1 MFESYV
7 YLVRNKITQEFYYGS
22 RYKNRDLGRLPEDD
36 LWVYYFTSS
45 KSVKLL
51 IESHGKESFE
61 YVVIFRSNNYDECYW
76 FEQDKIR
83 ENISNPLCLNRS
95 YIDRIHGVKFSTAGL
110 KSSQATREKLSAS
123 KSDITDETRKR
134 MSLAKKGKSTGPFTE
149 DRKRNLSKSKT
160 GKRLSA
166 QHRES
171 ISLSKLGEKN
181 PNFGKERSEET
192 KRKMSE
198 WQQANKE
205 ARATESKA
213 RWQDPVYRQMMLDA
227 RKKNK

>member
-1 MFESYV
+1 MIEYYV

-22 RYKNRDLGRLPEDD
+22 RYKNRDLGRLPKDD
-36 LWVYYFTSS
+36 LWVHYFTSS
-45 KSVKLL
+45 KLVKLL
-51 IESHGKESFE
+51 IEDHGKESFE
-61 YVVIFRSNNYDECYW
+61 YVIIFQSNDYDECYW
-76 FEQDKIR
+76 FEQDMIQK
-83 ENISNPLCLNRS
+83 NISNPLCLNRS
-95 YIDRIHGVKFSTAGL
+95 YIDRIHGVKFSTAGI
-110 KSSQATREKLSAS
+110 KSSQATKEKLSVS
-123 KSDITDETRKR
+123 KSNISDETRKR

-149 DRKRNLSKSKT
+149 DRRQNISKSKI
-160 GKRLSA
+160 GKPLSIR
-166 QHRES
+166 HCES

-198 WQQANKE
+198 WQQADKE
-205 ARATESKA
+205 ARAAESKV